1 MSKTTLNANIFREKR
16 QFFDQGKTL
25 NFEFREEQLSK
36 LEKAILSCE
45 SEIISA
51 LQADL
56 KKSEMEGYL
65 TEIHVALD
73 DIRFIRKNLREWMSP
88 QVRETPFALQPSTS
102 TLRYEPKGVALI
114 ISPWNYP
121 FMLLINP
128 LAGAIASGCCV
139 IVKPS
144 EDSPATSQL
153 LEKIISETFD
163 QNYIS
168 VVQGPGQEIVP
179 ALIENHEFNHIFFT
193 GSPNVGKLIAKMAA
207 ETLTSTT
214 LELGGKSP
222 AVIDGTGKFKTLIR
236 RLLWGKFMNN
246 GQSCVSPDY
255 ILLKKGL
262 EEKFIATAKDVISQ
276 FYGENPKDSD
286 SLPRLINLKRFD
298 AVVKF
303 LECGKVVIGGDH
315 DRDSLY
321 IAPTVMTDI
330 DEDSVIMKEEIF
342 GPILPIL
349 TYESEE
355 DILRTVR
362 KNRYPLSCYYFGKNR
377 ELRDFILDRIE
388 FGGGSVNNTMVQFG
402 IPDLPVGGI
411 QGSGSGH
418 YHGFYSFE
426 CFSNAKTIV
435 ETATWIDPALK
446 YPPYNKTKLGWI
458 KKLLG

>member
-1 MSKTTLNANIFREKR
+1 
-16 QFFDQGKTL
+16 
-25 NFEFREEQLSK
+25 
-36 LEKAILSCE
+36 
-45 SEIISA
+45 
-51 LQADL
+51 
-56 KKSEMEGYL
+56 MEGYL

-73 DIRFIRKNLREWMSP
+73 DIRFIRKNLREWMNP
-88 QVRETPFALQPSTS
+88 QVRETPLALQPSTS

-121 FMLLINP
+121 FMLLMNP
-128 LAGAIASGCCV
+128 LAGAIAAGCCV

-153 LEKIISETFD
+153 LEKIISETYD

-168 VVQGPGQEIVP
+168 VVQGQGHEVVP

-193 GSPNVGKLIAKMAA
+193 GSPNVGKIVAKMAA

-222 AVIDGTGKFKTLIR
+222 AIIDGTGKFKTLIR

-262 EEKFIATAKDVISQ
+262 EEKFVATAKDVISQ
-276 FYGENPKDSD
+276 FYGEHPKESD

-321 IAPTVMTDI
+321 IAPTVMTEI

-342 GPILPIL
+342 GPVLPVL
-349 TYESEE
+349 TYETEE

-377 ELRDFILDRIE
+377 QLRDFILNRIE

-435 ETATWIDPALK
+435 DSATWIDPALK

>member
-144 EDSPATSQL
+144 EDSPVTSQL

>member
-1 MSKTTLNANIFREKR
+1 MSKTTVNPAIFSEKR
-16 QFFDQGKTL
+16 DFFDHGSTL
-25 NFEFREEQLSK
+25 DYEFRAEQLSK
-36 LEKAILSCE
+36 LEKAISSYE

-51 LQADL
+51 LHADL

-73 DIRFIRKNLREWMSP
+73 DIRFIRKNLREWMNP
-88 QVRETPFALQPSTS
+88 QVRETPLALQPSTS

-121 FMLLINP
+121 FMLLMNP
-128 LAGAIASGCCV
+128 LAGAISAGCCV

-153 LEKIISETFD
+153 LEKIISETYD

-168 VVQGPGQEIVP
+168 VVQGQGHEVVP

-193 GSPNVGKLIAKMAA
+193 GSPNVGKIVAKMAA

-222 AVIDGTGKFKTLIR
+222 AIIDGTGKFKTLIR

-262 EEKFIATAKDVISQ
+262 EEKFVATAKDVISQ
-276 FYGENPKDSD
+276 FYGEHPKESD

-321 IAPTVMTDI
+321 IAPTVMTEI

-342 GPILPIL
+342 GPVLPVL
-349 TYESEE
+349 TYETEE

-377 ELRDFILDRIE
+377 QLRDFILNRIE

-435 ETATWIDPALK
+435 DSATWIDPALK